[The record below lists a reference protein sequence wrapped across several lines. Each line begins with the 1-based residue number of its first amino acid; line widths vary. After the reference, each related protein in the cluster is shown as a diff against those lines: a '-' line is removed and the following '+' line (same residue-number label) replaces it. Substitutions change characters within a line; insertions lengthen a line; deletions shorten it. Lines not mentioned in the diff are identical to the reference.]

1 MWCSLKE
8 VESNHAKLIQLM
20 LVEEFKPCMISDFKA
35 FLDEKV
41 VQTLYFAARLADD
54 YALTHEDSVID
65 KRLVNKAHY
74 IRPY

>member
-20 LVEEFKPCMISDFKA
+20 LVEEFNRCMISDFKA

-41 VQTLYFAARLADD
+41 VKTLYFAARLADD